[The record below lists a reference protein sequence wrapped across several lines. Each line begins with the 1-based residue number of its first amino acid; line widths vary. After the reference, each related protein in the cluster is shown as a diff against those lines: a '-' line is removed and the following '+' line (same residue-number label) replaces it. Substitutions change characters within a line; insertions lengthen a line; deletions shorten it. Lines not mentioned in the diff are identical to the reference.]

1 MKASRYLQTTMPRI
15 RVVNSLSIVFIII
28 CCASM
33 AFAGERPL
41 EKGTGD
47 GGEQIEIEADQLV
60 TNSEEKYAEFSGSV
74 RARQGPFAI
83 TSDRLRIYY
92 QSDPQSADSQA
103 AGQESIKQ
111 VVAIG
116 NVQFVTD
123 KYSAE
128 AERVEYD
135 LEKQVIVLIGEN
147 STLKDSKNTLKGSKI
162 TIDRKTGQMRVESH
176 SQQRVKAI
184 FYPDQSGKKEE

>member
-1 MKASRYLQTTMPRI
+1 MKASHYQQASMPRV
-15 RVVNSLSIVFIII
+15 RVASTLFIVSIMIY
-28 CCASM
+28 CASM
-33 AFAGERPL
+33 VFAGDRPQ
-41 EKGTGD
+41 EKDPGAGS
-47 GGEQIEIEADQLV
+47 EQIEIEADQLI
-60 TNSEEKYAEFSGSV
+60 THSDEKYAEFSGNV

-83 TSDRLRIYY
+83 TSERLRIYY
-92 QSDPQSADSQA
+92 QSDPQGADSR
-103 AGQESIKQ
+103 AGQQESIKQ

-123 KYSAE
+123 KYSAQ

-147 STLKDSKNTLKGSKI
+147 STLKDSKNTLTGSKI
-162 TIDRKTGQMRVESH
+162 TIDRKTGQMKVESH

-184 FYPDQSGKKEE
+184 FYPDESKKKEE